1 MEHPFPGFI
10 ITVAVVSEGLLGS
23 ALIMRQTARK
33 EALRNYHVH
42 TSAGFVLL
50 LLRLRGPRITPFAEL
65 LFQLVNI
72 IFLSHHSNNFQH
84 SQQTGERRRCNNA
97 SLVARY
103 TTPPRAQQTVRVS
116 MHTKSLT
123 MLN

>member
-42 TSAGFVLL
+42 TSAGFVLV
-50 LLRLRGPRITPFAEL
+50 LLRLQGPRITPFAEL
-65 LFQLVNI
+65 LLYPANSVL
-72 IFLSHHSNNFQH
+72 LS
-84 SQQTGERRRCNNA
+84 
-97 SLVARY
+97 RY
-103 TTPPRAQQTVRVS
+103 Y
-116 MHTKSLT
+116 
-123 MLN
+123 